1 MLKFFQSVKDLEKLR
16 NKFSNPDRETHT
28 PTGDVLD
35 TLFIEYRNR
44 TGNTP
49 GRTGVKK
56 RLFLVITDGA
66 PSKSLFVQS

>member
-16 NKFSNPDRETHT
+16 TRISKPDGETYT

-35 TLFIEYRNR
+35 TLFLAYRKR
-44 TGNTP
+44 TGNNP
-49 GRTGVKK
+49 GRAGVKK